1 MNRSILKWIPI
12 LGLCIV
18 CALILGGCAE
28 SRTPF
33 VGTYKSDQP
42 VSGKGHIELTL
53 RDNGEADWIWVDEN
67 RTSKFKWRV
76 QGGRVW
82 LYTKEGAILIA
93 TPTDGNKYLS
103 VDISGEWNEGCPTEK
118 CINFT
123 RLK

>member
-1 MNRSILKWIPI
+1 MNRSVLKWMPV
-12 LGLCIV
+12 LGLLIACSF
-18 CALILGGCAE
+18 ILGGCGE

-33 VGTYKSDQP
+33 VGTYKSDEP
-42 VSGKGHIELTL
+42 VSGKGYLELVL
-53 RDNGEADWIWVDEN
+53 RDNGEADWNWVDAN

-76 QGGRVW
+76 QDGRVW

-103 VDISGEWNEGCPTEK
+103 VDITGEWHEGCPTEK

-123 RLK
+123 RQK

>member
-1 MNRSILKWIPI
+1 MNRSKRIWMLVP
-12 LGLCIV
+12 GLFLI
-18 CALILGGCAE
+18 CALMLAGCGE

-42 VSGKGHIELTL
+42 VSGKGHIELIL
-53 RDNGEADWIWVDEN
+53 RDSGEADWNWVDGN

-76 QGGRVW
+76 QDGRVW
-82 LYTKEGAILIA
+82 LYTKDGAILIA

-103 VDISGEWNEGCPTEK
+103 VDITGEWHEGCPTER